1 MHIGGSTEEPEN
13 PKRNRQRTQQRIT
26 LSGKPLTLQVAK
38 RGTTVRYVVIH
49 AAYFLFMFCYRLLA
63 APPENVSFESAPLFF
78 SLFGGALFTIEEV
91 H

>member
-1 MHIGGSTEEPEN
+1 M
-13 PKRNRQRTQQRIT
+13 
-26 LSGKPLTLQVAK
+26 
-38 RGTTVRYVVIH
+38 RYVVIH